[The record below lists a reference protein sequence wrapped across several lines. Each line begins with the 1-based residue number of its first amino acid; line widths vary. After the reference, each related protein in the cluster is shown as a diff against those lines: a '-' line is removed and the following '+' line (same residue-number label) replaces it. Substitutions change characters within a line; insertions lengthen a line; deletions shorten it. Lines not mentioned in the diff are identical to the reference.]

1 MIVCLRLWYL
11 VDMFVPVPTG
21 AMHWHKKF
29 LFSAELLNARSEYVL
44 LNNVKGAQSKVQVDK
59 CFSLVIQPVLWANLS

>member
-11 VDMFVPVPTG
+11 VDMSVTVSTG

-29 LFSAELLNARSEYVL
+29 IFSAELLKARSEYVL

-59 CFSLVIQPVLWANLS
+59 CFGLFIQPVL